1 MMPRIPVL
9 LPRPPQEAAS
19 SIARGLFMDGDTIL
33 AAKDRFAP
41 GRAFGTVPRM
51 SLTQL
56 ASLTSGLYGN
66 AERLLKEHSAYP
78 LLALGLLPEM
88 AATQGQRLLHGSG
101 RSVQPTLRVWAGMR
115 VGGIRIC
122 PECEASAWE
131 RFGVSAFFWPHLVP
145 FVQACPWHGCRLV
158 ERCPHP
164 IPAPKRSAVRPAAA
178 DRVAYARAILAI
190 TGLGDRQE
198 AACHFAES
206 LATAGFFADTG
217 GARTHAFSE
226 AFRNYCA
233 CLDVAPSLR
242 KLAALPG
249 RGAKVLAWVAGR
261 ATLHPIYLALLW
273 MFLEDGGIGKARPV
287 KPAAVQRPTIM
298 PRALPQRAW
307 RAGRIRPL
315 PVDGRHRYSRQDL
328 TDLIARQCTPNE
340 IARLCRLS
348 LDTVYRE
355 IRQQG
360 LRPALATAQLER
372 IRSEARL
379 VWLARMRA
387 APQSSANQI
396 ARVEPRLFHWL
407 SRHDAVWLHDHWPLV
422 AGPISLTRRDAH
434 GVSGQDASLAAK
446 IRRAA
451 AWLTQEYPHRRPSN
465 AALRR
470 QLGMSEYALRKASN
484 AARVQQAIDQY
495 LRTGSVKDALPA
507 HTCRNA
513 TARRTRA

>member
-1 MMPRIPVL
+1 
-9 LPRPPQEAAS
+9 
-19 SIARGLFMDGDTIL
+19 MDCDTIL

-41 GRAFGTVPRM
+41 GRAFGTVPRIP
-51 SLTQL
+51 LTEL
-56 ASLTSGLYGN
+56 AHLTDRLYGD
-66 AERLLKEHSAYP
+66 AGQLLMQHSAFP
-78 LLALGLLPEM
+78 LLALGLLPKM
-88 AATQGQRLLHGSG
+88 ADALGQRLLHGSG
-101 RSVQPTLRVWAGMR
+101 RTVQPTLRVWAGMR

-122 PECEASAWE
+122 PECEAGAWE
-131 RFGVSAFFWPHLVP
+131 RFGVSAFLWPHLVP
-145 FVQACPWHGCRLV
+145 FVQACPWHGCSLL

-164 IPAPKRSAVRPAAA
+164 IPVQKRSAVRPAAA

-198 AACHFAES
+198 AACHFEQS

-217 GARTHAFSE
+217 RARTRAFSE
-226 AFRNYCA
+226 AFRNYCE

-249 RGAKVLAWVAGR
+249 RGAKLLAWVAGS

-273 MFLEDGGIGKARPV
+273 MFLEDAGIGKARPV
-287 KPAAVQRPTIM
+287 MPDAVTRPTIE

-315 PVDGRHRYSRQDL
+315 PVDGRRRYTREDL
-328 TDLIARQCTPNE
+328 PDLIARQCTPHQ

-348 LDTVYRE
+348 LDTVYRV
-355 IRQQG
+355 IRQRG
-360 LRPALATAQLER
+360 LRPALTTAQRER
-372 IRSEARL
+372 IRLEARQL
-379 VWLARMRA
+379 WLARMRA
-387 APQSSANQI
+387 APQSSANRI
-396 ARVEPRLFHWL
+396 ARREPRLFHWL
-407 SRHDAVWLHDHWPLV
+407 SRHDAVWLHDHWPQV
-422 AGPISLTRRDAH
+422 AGPTSLTRRDAH

-451 AWLTQEYPHRRPSN
+451 AWLTHEYPYRRPSL

-470 QLGMSEYALRKASN
+470 QLGMSEHALRKASD

-495 LRTGSVKDALPA
+495 LRTEPVKDAMPTQ
-507 HTCRNA
+507 TCRNA